1 MSVEISPDLLAA
13 QHAARLQALVQIL
26 AGGAVACYPAP
37 RPPAGGSSPWPALAR
52 IPFAQGVGTIA
63 DGALS
68 IITPIEGQVIQ
79 SGEIAWA
86 RVETAGGVWL
96 FDCDATDLK
105 LDRNV
110 VLAGAFVR
118 LLEARFA

>member
-13 QHAARLQALVQIL
+13 QHVARLQALAQLL
-26 AGGAVACYPAP
+26 AGGAVVCYPAP
-37 RPPAGGSSPWPALAR
+37 RPQAGGAASWPALAR

-68 IITPIEGQVIQ
+68 IIAPIEGQVIQ

-96 FDCDATDLK
+96 FDCNASDLQ
-105 LDRNV
+105 LDRTV

-118 LLEARFA
+118 LLEAHFA